1 MLIGATPPLPI
12 ANRWKTH
19 SSTQAVI
26 MTFWES
32 RFQVD
37 LGNSELTVQKIALSE
52 RLLSRPTAGNFGW
65 EEPFSVSE
73 VSKRQRIDVR
83 LSAATV
89 LG

>member
-1 MLIGATPPLPI
+1 MENPLFHASRNHDI
-12 ANRWKTH
+12 LG
-19 SSTQAVI
+19 V
-26 MTFWES
+26 